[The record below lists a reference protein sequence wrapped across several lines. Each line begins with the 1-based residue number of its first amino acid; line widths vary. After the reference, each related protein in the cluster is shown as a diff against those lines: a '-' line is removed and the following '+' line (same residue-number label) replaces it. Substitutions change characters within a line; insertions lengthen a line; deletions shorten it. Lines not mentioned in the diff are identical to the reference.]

1 MQWLEFLWIEAR
13 NLAKKNNFYLPS
25 FREFWAGSFFEV
37 LQPTHDQIL
46 LEDYIKNP
54 ESSPLST
61 PSKKIEIFSKVID
74 SFNYKDCPG
83 HPSWLEP
90 KEWLGAKIAK
100 KYPLH
105 LISGQPENRL
115 HSQLDNGKHSQK
127 MKVKQR
133 EMLKINPLDA
143 KQRNLKNRDI
153 VEVFN
158 DRGACLAGIKISD
171 EVMKGIV
178 YLPVGAWY
186 NPHKNENFCI
196 HGNPNVLTDDIGCS
210 SLSQGPS
217 AHSTLVEIKKWKK
230 DLPKISVFNLP
241 VINKKI
247 K

>member
-1 MQWLEFLWIEAR
+1 
-13 NLAKKNNFYLPS
+13 
-25 FREFWAGSFFEV
+25 
-37 LQPTHDQIL
+37 
-46 LEDYIKNP
+46 
-54 ESSPLST
+54 
-61 PSKKIEIFSKVID
+61 
-74 SFNYKDCPG
+74 
-83 HPSWLEP
+83 
-90 KEWLGAKIAK
+90 
-100 KYPLH
+100 
-105 LISGQPENRL
+105 
-115 HSQLDNGKHSQK
+115 